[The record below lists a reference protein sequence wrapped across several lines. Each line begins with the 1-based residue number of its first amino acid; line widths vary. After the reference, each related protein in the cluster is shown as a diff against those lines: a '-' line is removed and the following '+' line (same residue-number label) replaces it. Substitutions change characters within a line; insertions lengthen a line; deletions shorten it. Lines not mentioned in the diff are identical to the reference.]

1 LNLFHRVIGFT
12 LTLVAFAALT
22 ICIPGTASSQ
32 TADVQ
37 TVYERALELLQNG
50 KTADALGMVTAAI
63 DAGAGD
69 PSLYNLKGLAA
80 SELGRNQ
87 EAEESFRTLI
97 RLTPKSAMGYNN
109 LGVMFSKLDR
119 PQDAATAFRE
129 ARALEPQNFTALLG
143 LGTSL
148 TRLHQYAEAI
158 TYLQSAWS
166 VRPGDFQAGYEL
178 ALAMRETK
186 QPAEAK
192 KALNRM
198 LPPAQPELA
207 VKYYSLAGVVA
218 EDLKDTTAASQFY
231 RRAYA
236 INPTSYEI
244 YLALVRSA
252 LSARAPGS
260 PEKLPPPPENL
271 SADQEFELGRLLAS
285 YDAYEDAIPRFEEVL
300 RRDPSNEAVVL
311 NVALA
316 YKGIGKSDA
325 AMDLIR
331 RTLEQR
337 PSPELYHLLA
347 SLDEESGGYV
357 EAAQSYQRAVELDP
371 TNEQYYFDLGMEYLA
386 HFTFGPA
393 LEVYQVGSKKFANS
407 SRQYL
412 GLAYSHYALREYK
425 VAADAFTKA
434 LEIEPDSPAVFQA
447 WNTVLSFL
455 APQDWEGLLPRLNR
469 LATDHPQSA
478 ELAFAYGAALFHSE
492 LAKGERAAFD
502 RPQTFLENAARLRPQ
517 LAVVHLEL
525 GGLYA
530 ARKQNQKAVD
540 EYLQVIR
547 DDPKSDIAHY
557 RLGQVYR
564 GMNKMELATQELAR
578 YQELSRLHEE
588 ELKRSRSAIQQ
599 FVLSQPARP
608 EN

>member
-1 LNLFHRVIGFT
+1 
-12 LTLVAFAALT
+12 
-22 ICIPGTASSQ
+22 
-32 TADVQ
+32 
-37 TVYERALELLQNG
+37 
-50 KTADALGMVTAAI
+50 
-63 DAGAGD
+63 
-69 PSLYNLKGLAA
+69 
-80 SELGRNQ
+80 
-87 EAEESFRTLI
+87 
-97 RLTPKSAMGYNN
+97 
-109 LGVMFSKLDR
+109 
-119 PQDAATAFRE
+119 
-129 ARALEPQNFTALLG
+129 
-143 LGTSL
+143 
-148 TRLHQYAEAI
+148 
-158 TYLQSAWS
+158 
-166 VRPGDFQAGYEL
+166 
-178 ALAMRETK
+178 
-186 QPAEAK
+186 
-192 KALNRM
+192 
-198 LPPAQPELA
+198 
-207 VKYYSLAGVVA
+207 
-218 EDLKDTTAASQFY
+218 
-231 RRAYA
+231 
-236 INPTSYEI
+236 
-244 YLALVRSA
+244 
-252 LSARAPGS
+252 
-260 PEKLPPPPENL
+260 
-271 SADQEFELGRLLAS
+271 
-285 YDAYEDAIPRFEEVL
+285 
-300 RRDPSNEAVVL
+300 VVL